1 MRRWKADWLEG
12 GKLNKPMVESPSPPN
27 PSPERKNTS
36 KDLVEMKKILSFV
49 A

>member
-1 MRRWKADWLEG
+1 
-12 GKLNKPMVESPSPPN
+12 VE
-27 PSPERKNTS
+27 EREEPFPFQVRDKKNTS